1 MRETERQR
9 KRDRADEPRGGRGR
23 ENIGREGGRDTWSGV
38 GKRRGGLFSLQR
50 AHTATLTNT
59 HKYNAHGSRG
69 IWIEKAKS
77 EE

>member
-38 GKRRGGLFSLQR
+38 GKRRGGLFSL
-50 AHTATLTNT
+50 
-59 HKYNAHGSRG
+59 
-69 IWIEKAKS
+69 
-77 EE
+77 